1 MRAQL
6 SVKAARGTRGAAPTD
21 ARLPTDGVLALV
33 AGARASRL
41 AAAFLRWAGAC
52 AVGFAGLLLV
62 AVALASFERKAPPEP
77 PGGSATAY
85 LDFDLAVL
93 QHVTEA
99 SLRLVT
105 ADDEHHALL
114 ALWSLRPEWRV
125 APPRHEAEGLVSLAD
140 AWSATA
146 ADKSRFRTAARGAA
160 AALPF
165 LVSGLALACLAAA
178 AGGVLAQ
185 LRGLARA
192 KRWQRAAAVAFCA
205 GAYLL
210 VVHPLW
216 PLLQPAVFYDR
227 TRSLGLG
234 FSAALFVAAFA
245 GTLPGAAARA
255 LFAPPPQARS
265 LSALGGRPALL
276 AAARLAVL
284 DATDWLVPLVP
295 ALAAVSLFVCAK
307 ADQDPGVADATS
319 GLGSLVRSAIAESA
333 VSDRLSSCALVGGA
347 LVLLWFVGHRFV
359 LELRCALGATRTP
372 Q

>member
-1 MRAQL
+1 MEAQL
-6 SVKAARGTRGAAPTD
+6 SVDSRGATATSVPLPTD
-21 ARLPTDGVLALV
+21 AALSLV
-33 AGARASRL
+33 VGARCSRL
-41 AAAFLRWAGAC
+41 AAASLRWIAAC
-52 AVGFAGLLLV
+52 AVGFAGLLVV
-62 AVALASFERKAPPEP
+62 AIALASFERRAPPEP
-77 PGGSATAY
+77 GVGSAAAY

-93 QHVTEA
+93 QQVTEA
-99 SLRLVT
+99 SLRGVT

-125 APPRHEAEGLVSLAD
+125 AAPGHEAEGLVSLAD
-140 AWSATA
+140 AWTATA
-146 ADKSRFRTAARGAA
+146 ADKSRFRTAARGAG

-178 AGGVLAQ
+178 AGGALAQ
-185 LRGLARA
+185 FRAVARA
-192 KRWQRAAAVAFCA
+192 KRWQRAAVLATCA

-216 PLLQPAVFYDR
+216 PLLDPAVFYDR

-245 GTLPGAAARA
+245 GALPGAAARA
-255 LFAPPPQARS
+255 LFAPAPQARS

-295 ALAAVSLFVCAK
+295 ALATVSLFVCAK
-307 ADQDPGVADATS
+307 ADQDPAVPGAVS

-347 LVLLWFVGHRFV
+347 LVLLWFVGHRLV